1 VATETGDWQQVAY
14 RKKEVAAR
22 GGLVV
27 WGPLLLVRALG
38 GGGGKMASRGGEA
51 LGRGGEHSGGG

>member
-1 VATETGDWQQVAY
+1 
-14 RKKEVAAR
+14 
-22 GGLVV
+22 VV
-27 WGPLLLVRALG
+27 WGPLLLVRPL

>member
-1 VATETGDWQQVAY
+1 VAAETGDWQQVAY

-22 GGLVV
+22 GWTSGMGSPFV
-27 WGPLLLVRALG
+27 GAPF
-38 GGGGKMASRGGEA
+38 GGGKMASRGGEA